1 MKQYKIKRGVVC
13 MEKHKANGIFTLIM
27 LAVVAVVFF
36 ALGFTVSSLVG
47 PAHTLTTEIEYVP
60 RTTDTSTTTTTTA
73 ETTAVTNA
81 TSTTTTTTTT
91 TTERQDVSE
100 TTTTTVA
107 ASTSATTLAAVIN
120 GKIPINTAT
129 KEQLMTVKGIGET
142 YAQRII
148 DYREQIGGFTSLEQL
163 MDIKGIG
170 EGRYNSW
177 APYFTLD
184 E

>member
-1 MKQYKIKRGVVC
+1 

-36 ALGFTVSSLVG
+36 ALGFTVSSLIG

-81 TSTTTTTTTT
+81 TSTTTTTT
-91 TTERQDVSE
+91 ERQDVSE

-107 ASTSATTLAAVIN
+107 ASTSAPTLAAVIN

>member
-1 MKQYKIKRGVVC
+1 

-27 LAVVAVVFF
+27 LAVVAVIFF
-36 ALGFTVSSLVG
+36 ALGFSVSSLIG
-47 PAHTLTTEIEYVP
+47 PAHSLTTQIEYVP
-60 RTTDTSTTTTTTA
+60 RTTNTTTVTGTTTSSVPKTTVDKTTLSSTTT
-73 ETTAVTNA
+73 V
-81 TSTTTTTTTT
+81 
-91 TTERQDVSE
+91 RQDVSKS
-100 TTTTTVA
+100 TTSAALSTTDTTV
-107 ASTSATTLAAVIN
+107 TSVTMD
-120 GKIPINTAT
+120 GRIPLNSAT
-129 KEQLMTVKGIGET
+129 KEQLITIKGIGET

-177 APYFTLD
+177 APYFSLD